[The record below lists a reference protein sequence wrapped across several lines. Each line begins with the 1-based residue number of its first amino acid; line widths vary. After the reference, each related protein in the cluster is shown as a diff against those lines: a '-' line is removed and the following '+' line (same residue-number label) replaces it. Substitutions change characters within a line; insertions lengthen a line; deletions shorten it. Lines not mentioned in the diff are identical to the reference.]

1 MRKTFSRV
9 AAGVLIAV
17 SLVLAQTPS
26 PPQNPPAPS
35 RRSSPPDS
43 LAGQQP
49 ANQQGEIVIREKV
62 ERVPVLFT
70 AVDRRDHFVT
80 DLGRPD
86 VEVYDEKRKQEIVDF
101 TQETDLPLRV
111 GLLVDTSNSIR
122 DRFKFEQEA
131 AIEFLRSIIRKGKD
145 EVFLMSYDTNVE
157 LVQDLTGDIESLT
170 KGIRSL
176 KAGGGTSLYD
186 AIYEAS
192 RDKFLHSADSDSV
205 SVRRVLIVIGDGDD
219 NNSRASREETLAM
232 TQRAEATIFTI
243 GTNISGI
250 EMSGDKIL
258 KRFSE
263 ETGGRSFFPFHLQDM
278 TTSFQNI
285 TLELR
290 SQYSLVFKPNTPRD
304 GQFHKIEVASLR
316 KGVKVRARKGY
327 FATSQ

>member
-1 MRKTFSRV
+1 M
-9 AAGVLIAV
+9 
-17 SLVLAQTPS
+17 SLVWAQTPT
-26 PPQNPPAPS
+26 PPQNPPGQ
-35 RRSSPPDS
+35 PPADQ
-43 LAGQQP
+43 L
-49 ANQQGEIVIREKV
+49 VIREKV

-80 DLGRPD
+80 DLERPD
-86 VEVYDEKRKQEIVDF
+86 ITVLDEKKKQEIVDF

-131 AIEFLRSIIRKGKD
+131 AIEFLRSIIRQGKD
-145 EVFLMSYDTNVE
+145 QVFLMSYDTNVE
-157 LVQDLTGDIESLT
+157 LVQDLTGDIDTLT
-170 KGIRSL
+170 KGIRSM
-176 KAGGGTSLYD
+176 KAGGGTSMYD

-192 RDKFLHSADSDSV
+192 RDKFLHSADPD

-232 TQRAEATIFTI
+232 AQRAEATIFTI
-243 GTNISGI
+243 GTNISGV
-250 EMSGDKIL
+250 EMTGDKIL

-290 SQYSLVFKPNTPRD
+290 SQYVLVFKPNTPRD
-304 GQFHKIEVASLR
+304 GQFHRIEVASLR

-327 FATSQ
+327 FATNQ

>member
-1 MRKTFSRV
+1 MRKLLSCV
-9 AAGVLIAV
+9 AAGVILTVAA
-17 SLVLAQTPS
+17 LVWAQTP
-26 PPQNPPAPS
+26 PTPQQTPPA
-35 RRSSPPDS
+35 
-43 LAGQQP
+43 AQQP
-49 ANQQGEIVIREKV
+49 ANQPPTGQQGDIIIKAKV

-80 DLGRPD
+80 DLERPD
-86 VEVYDEKRKQEIVDF
+86 VQVFDEKKKQEIVDF

-131 AIEFLRSIIRKGKD
+131 AIEFLRSIIRQGKD

-157 LVQDLTGDIESLT
+157 LVQDLTGDIDALT

-192 RDKFLHSADSDSV
+192 RDKFLHSGDSDSV

-232 TQRAEATIFTI
+232 AQRAEATVFTI
-243 GTNISGI
+243 GTNISGV
-250 EMSGDKIL
+250 EMTGDKIL

-290 SQYSLVFKPNTPRD
+290 SQYSLVFKPSTPRD
-304 GQFHKIEVASLR
+304 GQFHHIEVASLR

>member
-1 MRKTFSRV
+1 MRKWLFRWCGGVVV
-9 AAGVLIAV
+9 AVAV
-17 SLVLAQTPS
+17 FAVAQS
-26 PPQNPPAPS
+26 PPQQQTQPPAQPQQPVNQPPS
-35 RRSSPPDS
+35 
-43 LAGQQP
+43 GQQSD
-49 ANQQGEIVIREKV
+49 IIIREKV

-70 AVDRRDHFVT
+70 ATDRRDHFVT
-80 DLGRPD
+80 DL
-86 VEVYDEKRKQEIVDF
+86 EKADLQVSDNKRNQQIVDF
-101 TQETDLPLRV
+101 IRETDLPLRV

-131 AIEFLRSIIRKGKD
+131 AIEFLRSIIRKGTD
-145 EVFLMSYDTNVE
+145 QVFLMSYDTNVE
-157 LVQDLTGDIESLT
+157 LVQDSTDDIESLT
-170 KGIRSL
+170 RGIRSL
-176 KAGGGTSLYD
+176 KAGGGTALYD

-192 RDKFLHSADSDSV
+192 RDKFLHSNDPV

-232 TQRAEATIFTI
+232 AQRAEAVIFTI
-243 GTNISGI
+243 GTNISGT
-250 EMSGDKIL
+250 EMPGDKIL

-290 SQYSLVFKPNTPRD
+290 SQYALVFKPDTPRD
-304 GQFHKIEVASLR
+304 GQFHRIEVVSLR
-316 KGVKVRARKGY
+316 RGVKVRARKGY